1 MEGEGEGEGGGGG
14 GLHRHGKHARTTYEA
29 YAGSGSSSNITINNN
44 RNTNS
49 VTNYGEQHRQQA
61 TREQDQ
67 YMPIANVI
75 RIMRRI
81 LPPHAKIS
89 DDAKETIQECVS
101 EFISFVTSEA
111 NERCHQ
117 EQRKTITAD
126 DVLWAMGKLGFDN
139 YTQPLSLFLQ
149 RYREAERE
157 SNSVRGESLPKRGL
171 DYGAAAAVSLPP
183 ILPAFNVSGNI
194 QTMMYD
200 PAQVVMGGYY
210 RDESGGSSSQQNVNN
225 IHGFDNFPQGV
236 PGNKIDDQYGFK

>member
-1 MEGEGEGEGGGGG
+1 
-14 GLHRHGKHARTTYEA
+14 
-29 YAGSGSSSNITINNN
+29 
-44 RNTNS
+44 
-49 VTNYGEQHRQQA
+49 
-61 TREQDQ
+61 
-67 YMPIANVI
+67 MPIANVI

-236 PGNKIDDQYGFK
+236 PGNKIDDQSFCVSFSHSNEMKELRRMRIGLDKLVAAIFPNITIENPWMKKFNGSIINTDI